1 MSNSKDAVRKILDA
15 VKADKRTSLTAP
27 EGKLVCD
34 AYGIPVPKE
43 GVAKSAAEAAKIA
56 TDMGFPVVMKIV
68 SPDILH
74 KTEAGGVM
82 VGVKTAADAEKNY
95 ATILANAK
103 KYKADAK
110 IEGIQVQQMLLG
122 GQEVIIGAVTDGS
135 FGKLV
140 AFGLGGVLVEV
151 LKDITFR
158 LAPATKE
165 DALSMLDGIQAHEM
179 LKGVRGSD
187 PANRDAIADI
197 IVNVSKLITDFPEI
211 AEMDLNPVFATK
223 SNAIAA
229 DVRIVVDFEPKP
241 PRPRP
246 NHDDIVRQMNRIMKP
261 KSVAV
266 IGASA
271 ENGKIGNSVMKNL
284 INGGYKGEIYPIHPK
299 ADEIMG
305 KKVYKSVKDVPGE
318 VDIAVFAIPA
328 NFVAGALIECGEK
341 KVVGAILIP
350 SGYAETG
357 NIKGQ
362 EEIQAIGQKYGI
374 RLMGPNIYGFYY
386 THANLCATFCTAYDV
401 KGSAALSSQS
411 GGIGMAI
418 IGFSRSAKM
427 GVSAI
432 VGLGNKSDIDED
444 DLLTFFEQDDNT
456 QIIAQHCEDL
466 KDGRAFAE
474 VAKRVSKKKPIV
486 VLKAGRTSAGAKA
499 ASSHTGALA
508 GNDKIYEDV
517 FNQSGVIRAR
527 SLRDMLEFARGIP
540 VLPTPK
546 GENVVIITGAGG
558 SGVLLSDACIDNNL
572 QADDDPAGSR
582 CGVPQVHPAVRR
594 GRQPG
599 RHHRRR
605 AADHLRQHRQ
615 ARARRPAHP
624 FADPRLLAHHRDAA
638 DGVCEEHGRGEE
650 RDEGQGHREADR
662 GLAGRRHRGRGS
674 RRLSLPERHRRL
686 RLLDRNSGRGARR
699 EVQVGARRGPAVSVN
714 SSHSGMRASRGPGM
728 RIPGSRCA
736 RTGMHGNQARFAF
749 QPSRCHRPIQR
760 RGDGE
765 AGAGRQRIDHEI
777 LKSGMPARR
786 PELQNLDHADHHD
799 GDRCREQ
806 PVPRIG
812 QAEASPTR
820 TKASACS
827 PSWPRSECGRKR
839 GGPSVAKV
847 TAAARS
853 QAMIL
858 RMMVIATG

>member
-1 MSNSKDAVRKILDA
+1 MSHSKDAVRKILDA
-15 VKADKRTSLTAP
+15 VKADKRSSLTAP

-43 GVAKSAAEAAKIA
+43 GVAKSAAEAVKLASG
-56 TDMGFPVVMKIV
+56 MGFPVVMKIV

-82 VGVKTAADAEKNY
+82 VGVKTAEDVEKNY

-103 KYKADAK
+103 KYKSDAK

-158 LAPATKE
+158 MAPATKD

-197 IVNVSKLITDFPEI
+197 IVNVSQLITDFPEI
-211 AEMDLNPVFATK
+211 SEMDLNPVFATK
-223 SNAIAA
+223 SDAIAA
-229 DVRIVVDFEPKP
+229 DVRIVVDFDPKP

-271 ENGKIGNSVMKNL
+271 ETGKIGNSVMKNL

-328 NFVAGALIECGEK
+328 NFVAAALTECGEK

-357 NIKGQ
+357 NMKGQ

-558 SGVLLSDACIDNNL
+558 SGVLLSDACIDNKLSLMQIPPDLDAAFRKFIPPFGAAGNPVDITGGEPPITYVNTVKL
-572 QADDDPAGSR
+572 GLEDPRIHSLILGYWHTIVTPPMVFAKNMVEVKNAMKAKGIEKPIVASLAGDIE
-582 CGVPQVHPAVRR
+582 VEE
-594 GRQPG
+594 
-599 RHHRRR
+599 
-605 AADHLRQHRQ
+605 AADYLYQNGIV
-615 ARARRPAHP
+615 AYAYSTEIPVAVLG
-624 FADPRLLAHHRDAA
+624 AKYKWA
-638 DGVCEEHGRGEE
+638 
-650 RDEGQGHREADR
+650 
-662 GLAGRRHRGRGS
+662 
-674 RRLSLPERHRRL
+674 
-686 RLLDRNSGRGARR
+686 RGA
-699 EVQVGARRGPAVSVN
+699 G
-714 SSHSGMRASRGPGM
+714 
-728 RIPGSRCA
+728 
-736 RTGMHGNQARFAF
+736 
-749 QPSRCHRPIQR
+749 
-760 RGDGE
+760 
-765 AGAGRQRIDHEI
+765 
-777 LKSGMPARR
+777 L
-786 PELQNLDHADHHD
+786 L
-799 GDRCREQ
+799 
-806 PVPRIG
+806 
-812 QAEASPTR
+812 
-820 TKASACS
+820 
-827 PSWPRSECGRKR
+827 
-839 GGPSVAKV
+839 
-847 TAAARS
+847 
-853 QAMIL
+853 
-858 RMMVIATG
+858 

>member
-1 MSNSKDAVRKILDA
+1 MPDTKDAVRKILDS

-43 GVAKSAAEAAKIA
+43 GVAKSAAEASRIA

-82 VGVKTAADAEKNY
+82 VGVKTAADVEKNY

-122 GQEVIIGAVTDGS
+122 GQEVIVGAVTDGS

-158 LAPATKE
+158 LAPATKA

-179 LKGVRGSD
+179 LKGVRGAD

-197 IVNVSKLITDFPEI
+197 IVNVSRLITDFPEI

-223 SNAIAA
+223 DAAVAA
-229 DVRIVVDFEPKP
+229 DVRIVVDFAPKP

-328 NFVAGALIECGEK
+328 NFVAAALIECGEK

-386 THANLCATFCTAYDV
+386 TPANLCATFCTAYDV
-401 KGSAALSSQS
+401 KGQAALSSQS

-558 SGVLLSDACIDNNL
+558 SGVLLSDACIDNKLSLMVIPPDLDAAFRKFIPPFGAAGNPVDITGGEPPITYVNTVKL
-572 QADDDPAGSR
+572 GLEDPRIHALILGYWHTIVTPPMVFARNMVEVKNAMKAKGIEKPIVASLAGDIE
-582 CGVPQVHPAVRR
+582 VEE
-594 GRQPG
+594 
-599 RHHRRR
+599 
-605 AADHLRQHRQ
+605 AADYLYQNGIV
-615 ARARRPAHP
+615 AYAYSTEIPVAVLG
-624 FADPRLLAHHRDAA
+624 AKYKWA
-638 DGVCEEHGRGEE
+638 
-650 RDEGQGHREADR
+650 
-662 GLAGRRHRGRGS
+662 
-674 RRLSLPERHRRL
+674 
-686 RLLDRNSGRGARR
+686 RGA
-699 EVQVGARRGPAVSVN
+699 G
-714 SSHSGMRASRGPGM
+714 
-728 RIPGSRCA
+728 
-736 RTGMHGNQARFAF
+736 
-749 QPSRCHRPIQR
+749 
-760 RGDGE
+760 
-765 AGAGRQRIDHEI
+765 
-777 LKSGMPARR
+777 L
-786 PELQNLDHADHHD
+786 L
-799 GDRCREQ
+799 
-806 PVPRIG
+806 
-812 QAEASPTR
+812 
-820 TKASACS
+820 
-827 PSWPRSECGRKR
+827 
-839 GGPSVAKV
+839 
-847 TAAARS
+847 
-853 QAMIL
+853 
-858 RMMVIATG
+858 